1 MFMDNLTLK
10 TTFTVITYLTMFILI
25 SPEEEKQKRLLAEM
39 DSSSFH
45 AVGFS
50 YDSKATPTEDP
61 VLLMSHPQLPEHP
74 PTSSVDIG
82 GEEDTFTPPPGLV
95 IPKELRVVSKEEK

>member
-1 MFMDNLTLK
+1 MSRQHATSLYI
-10 TTFTVITYLTMFILI
+10 TTIIICFTYI
-25 SPEEEKQKRLLAEM
+25 SLEEEKQKRLLAEM
-39 DSSSFH
+39 DGSSFH

-82 GEEDTFTPPPGLV
+82 GEEDAFTPPPGLV
-95 IPKELRVVSKEEK
+95 IPKELKVVSKRGEGT

>member
-1 MFMDNLTLK
+1 MDNLTLK

-39 DSSSFH
+39 DGSSFH

-50 YDSKATPTEDP
+50 YDSKTTPTEDP

-82 GEEDTFTPPPGLV
+82 GEEDAFTPPPGLV

>member
-1 MFMDNLTLK
+1 
-10 TTFTVITYLTMFILI
+10 MFIFI
-25 SPEEEKQKRLLAEM
+25 SLEEEKQKRLLAEM
-39 DSSSFH
+39 DGSSSFH

-50 YDSKATPTEDP
+50 YESKATPTEDP

-95 IPKELRVVSKEEK
+95 IPKELKVVSKEEK